1 MILKRVDCAQPTADD
16 SCKSSAIVAHY
27 ATLTFTA
34 SGLPMRRV
42 TAAPAFTPQAPIR
55 PLQSSLSSSQ
65 TSGSASAGIS
75 GSSQSP
81 LVYALKVAQE
91 YAYDLVASRLGVR
104 MRPHS
109 RSQRTTPKRK
119 PPVALPPALMPTPA
133 AGEPRVYYACVERD
147 GFLVESGA
155 LFKLMADAPLNCP
168 YEVQFHF
175 VQYTRTV
182 LSF

>member
-1 MILKRVDCAQPTADD
+1 MIVKRVDCAQPTADE

-42 TAAPAFTPQAPIR
+42 TAVPEFTPQAPIR
-55 PLQSSLSSSQ
+55 PLQCSPAFSQ
-65 TSGSASAGIS
+65 ASGSAAAGVSSS

-104 MRPHS
+104 MRRHS
-109 RSQRTTPKRK
+109 RSQRTTPTRK

-155 LFKLMADAPLNCP
+155 LFKPMADAPLNCP
-168 YEVQFHF
+168 YEVQFF
-175 VQYTRTV
+175 R
-182 LSF
+182 